1 MWLSEYGREDGQ
13 REARALRTE
22 ALPHVDALYRAALRL
37 SRNPDDAR
45 DLLQETLLRAYRYF
59 HQYTPGTNCRAWLLT
74 ILYNNFRNG
83 YRGAGREQLSA
94 TPEDFERELEKFSS
108 RGDQALSNP
117 EMLVSEQIP
126 DHEVS
131 AALDALPPD
140 FRAVLMLV
148 DVQELNYKEVAQVL
162 GIPIGTVKSR
172 VSRGRQMM
180 PYCAGRVC
188 PPAGAGPIGGFRYRS
203 VSVDRP
209 RRFSAKLASARKTA
223 RLRRSCLLATPHRGH
238 FLECFGTSVFQ
249 THRIDELL
257 RHL

>member
-1 MWLSEYGREDGQ
+1 MAEKTGSAKRELF
-13 REARALRTE
+13 EHE

-45 DLLQETLLRAYRYF
+45 DLLQETVLRAYRYF

-83 YRGAGREQLSA
+83 YRGAGHEQLSA

-117 EMLVSEQIP
+117 EMLVSERIP

-180 PYCAGRVC
+180 RTAL
-188 PPAGAGPIGGFRYRS
+188 GAFA
-203 VSVDRP
+203 
-209 RRFSAKLASARKTA
+209 RR
-223 RLRRSCLLATPHRGH
+223 RG
-238 FLECFGTSVFQ
+238 LV
-249 THRIDELL
+249 R
-257 RHL
+257 

>member
-1 MWLSEYGREDGQ
+1 MAKKTGSAKRELF
-13 REARALRTE
+13 EHE

-37 SRNPDDAR
+37 SRNPDEAR
-45 DLLQETLLRAYRYF
+45 DLVQETVLRAYRFF

-74 ILYNNFRNG
+74 ILYNNFRNC
-83 YRGAGREQLSA
+83 YRGAGRELLSV
-94 TPEDFERELEKFSS
+94 TPEDFERELEKLSS

-117 EMLVSEQIP
+117 EMLVSEQIL

-140 FRAVLMLV
+140 FCTVLMLV

-180 PYCAGRVC
+180 RTALD
-188 PPAGAGPIGGFRYRS
+188 AFA
-203 VSVDRP
+203 
-209 RRFSAKLASARKTA
+209 RR
-223 RLRRSCLLATPHRGH
+223 RG
-238 FLECFGTSVFQ
+238 LV
-249 THRIDELL
+249 R
-257 RHL
+257 